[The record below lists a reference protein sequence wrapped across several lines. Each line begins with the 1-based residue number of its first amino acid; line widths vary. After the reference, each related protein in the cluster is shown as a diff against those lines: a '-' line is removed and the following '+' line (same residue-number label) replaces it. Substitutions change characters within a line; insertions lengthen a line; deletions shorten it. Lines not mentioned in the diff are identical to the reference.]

1 MEAAAVHIPVLQAE
15 ALKYLEPRE
24 GGVYVDCTIGL
35 GGHARAVL
43 ERIGQSGLLIGIDR
57 DPAALEV
64 AWKELAAYR
73 ERLVLIRDNFVNI
86 RRILERFGIGAVDG
100 FLFDL
105 GVSSLQ
111 LDTPE
116 RGFSYW
122 SDAPLD
128 MRMDPRQPITAYH
141 LVNGLTEDELER
153 IIREYG
159 EERWSRRIAQ
169 FIVRERSRQPIET
182 TGQLVEVIKSAIP
195 AAARRTGG
203 HPARRT
209 FQALRIAVNNELGG
223 LADAIRDAVSL
234 LRAGGRICVIS
245 FHSLEDRVVKQT
257 FKELSRGC
265 VCPPDLPEC
274 RCGHKPQI
282 KVLTAKPVV
291 PTAAEVEANPRARSA
306 RLRAAERL
314 GASLKVLRGG
324 REE

>member
-15 ALKYLEPRE
+15 TLKYLEPRE

-43 ERIGQSGLLIGIDR
+43 ERIGPAGLLIGIDR
-57 DPAALEV
+57 DPAALEI
-64 AWKELAAYR
+64 AWRELAAYR
-73 ERLVLIRDNFVNI
+73 ERLVLIRDNFQNL
-86 RRILERFGIGAVDG
+86 RRILERFSIGAVDG

-122 SDAPLD
+122 NDAPLD

-153 IIREYG
+153 IIREFG

-169 FIVRERSRQPIET
+169 FIVRERARQPIET
-182 TGQLVEVIKSAIP
+182 TGQLVDVIKSAIP
-195 AAARRTGG
+195 AAARRSGG

-209 FQALRIAVNNELGG
+209 FQALRIAVNNELSG
-223 LADAIRDAVSL
+223 LADAIKDAVSL

-265 VCPPDLPEC
+265 VCPPDMPAC

-282 KVLTAKPVV
+282 KVLTTKPVV
-291 PTAAEVEANPRARSA
+291 PTANEVEANPRARSA